1 MHSMVVYLVTSLIRC
16 MEFLLVARAIMSWFS
31 QAGGSKI
38 YEFLYL
44 VTEPIILPFR
54 RLTDRIPALRGF
66 PLDIAFLLAFITLEI
81 VLTLLYRL

>member
-1 MHSMVVYLVTSLIRC
+1 MHSLILYLVTSLIRC
-16 MEFLLVARAIMSWFS
+16 IEFLLFARAIMSWFIQS
-31 QAGGSKI
+31 GGSKI

-54 RLTDRIPALRGF
+54 RLTDRISALRGF
-66 PLDIAFLLAFITLEI
+66 PLDIAYLLAFITLEI